1 MSWLERWYRA
11 SRVAAAVALVVVI
24 TFSASDDPFAVI
36 LLGSAVAGVVL
47 VLCFVLYLLDD
58 YRKGR
63 R

>member
-1 MSWLERWYRA
+1 
-11 SRVAAAVALVVVI
+11 VAAAVALVVVI